1 MTYMTYQGN
10 DADCGFA
17 ALKMLM
23 ANRSKNKSY
32 LYIRKPNKK
41 RDYTIHDLNR
51 IANKYGFVL
60 LNYQMPRSDSIA
72 IPPMTMALLSNNHM
86 VYIHKVTKKRV
97 IYYDPAL
104 GKISAK
110 HEVFQRKW
118 QGIVVECVNSKEAK
132 DINLKKPR
140 ILPIWLDI
148 VYYSIVAAMLASLM
162 TGFYLIKDNS
172 SILLTMGFL
181 LLFTISQL
189 VENWYIIKQLKLFDK
204 HYLHDF
210 FSLRLNQNM
219 PSYKDYVDYRSNYF
233 ISLKVLVSNLV
244 LIGAFSILLCL
255 NDYRNIFVFV
265 ILLLV
270 RLLDIILFSKGEKKE
285 AKSIDKIEANAFRD
299 PNKVAQSLEAANK
312 KAYSLGL
319 SKAFRKVVYMFLSIC
334 LAFGMMLFS
343 HVTSTNF
350 LIFHFGIYFLMSQS
364 FEAILV
370 YCSNSRERKIKKVR
384 FLDRCDL

>member
-23 ANRSKNKSY
+23 ANRVKNKSY
-32 LYIRKPNKK
+32 LYIPKPSK
-41 RDYTIHDLNR
+41 RREYTLHDLIK
-51 IANKYGFVL
+51 IASRYGFIL
-60 LNYQMPRSDSIA
+60 FSYELPKEDSET
-72 IPPMTMALLSNNHM
+72 IPSKTMALLKNNHM
-86 VYIHKVTKKRV
+86 VYIHKVTKRRI
-97 IYYDPAL
+97 IYFDPAL
-104 GKISAK
+104 GKVSVK
-110 HEVFQRKW
+110 HKLFQNSW
-118 QGIVVECVNSKEAK
+118 QGIIMECANCNEAK
-132 DINLKKPR
+132 EIHIKKPK
-140 ILPIWLDI
+140 IMPIWLDI
-148 VYYSIVAAMLASLM
+148 IYYSILAAVLASLM

-204 HYLHDF
+204 QYLHEF
-210 FSLRLNQNM
+210 FSIRQNQNIEK
-219 PSYKDYVDYRSNYF
+219 YKDYVDYRSNYF
-233 ISLKVLVSNLV
+233 ISLKVLISNLI

-270 RLLDIILFSKGEKKE
+270 RLLDNIVFHKNEKKE
-285 AKSIDKIEANAFRD
+285 MVDIENIEKTAFNDPKRISKSLGTAN
-299 PNKVAQSLEAANK
+299 N
-312 KAYSLGL
+312 KAYCLAQ

-343 HVTSTNF
+343 NVTSTNF

-364 FEAILV
+364 FESILV
-370 YCSNSRERKIKKVR
+370 YCSNGRERKIKKAR
-384 FLDRCDL
+384 FLDECDL

>member
-23 ANRSKNKSY
+23 ANRVKNKSY
-32 LYIRKPNKK
+32 LYIPKPSK
-41 RDYTIHDLNR
+41 RREYTLHDLIK
-51 IANKYGFVL
+51 IASRYGFVL
-60 LNYQMPRSDSIA
+60 LSYELPKEDSA
-72 IPPMTMALLSNNHM
+72 TIPPKTMALLSNNHM
-86 VYIHKVTKKRV
+86 VYIHKVTKRRIV
-97 IYYDPAL
+97 YYDPAL
-104 GKISAK
+104 GRMSVK
-110 HEVFQRKW
+110 HKVFQKRW
-118 QGIVVECVNSKEAK
+118 QGIIMECTNSNEAQ
-132 DINLKKPR
+132 DIKIKKPR
-140 ILPIWLDI
+140 IMPIWLDI
-148 VYYSIVAAMLASLM
+148 IYYSIIASVLASLM

-204 HYLHDF
+204 RYLLDF
-210 FSLRLNQNM
+210 FSYRYNQNIEK
-219 PSYKDYVDYRSNYF
+219 YKDYVDYRSNYF
-233 ISLKVLVSNLV
+233 ISLKVLVSNLI

-270 RLLDIILFSKGEKKE
+270 RMLDNIIFSKNEKKE
-285 AKSIDKIEANAFRD
+285 MAAIEKIEKNAFHDPKRIAKSLTSAN
-299 PNKVAQSLEAANK
+299 N
-312 KAYSLGL
+312 KAYSLAQ

-350 LIFHFGIYFLMSQS
+350 LIFHYGIYFLMSQS
-364 FEAILV
+364 FESILV
-370 YCSNSRERKIKKVR
+370 YCSNSRERKIKKAR
-384 FLDRCDL
+384 FLDECDL